1 MVAKVAPLSSDP
13 REALRQAHEA
23 RRSAEGEV
31 VRRREVLERAGQRLS
46 AMETERDAAA
56 KDVAR
61 LNSEAAK
68 AWVLAV
74 ERGHEV
80 AEPAGL
86 SDAHASRRHRDEKQ
100 GALDQVQ
107 AAMSFIEAGVQEAE
121 TALAKAQRDVLEAAE
136 AVIIGRGLEI
146 ADRLAEIDA
155 ERDALRRKLDGL
167 DRVWITIPGVPVPRL
182 VQLPQRV
189 VRAFGGVISDSAG
202 SWAACLAA
210 LQMDPEAELP

>member
-1 MVAKVAPLSSDP
+1 
-13 REALRQAHEA
+13 
-23 RRSAEGEV
+23 
-31 VRRREVLERAGQRLS
+31 
-46 AMETERDAAA
+46 METERDAAA

-86 SDAHASRRHRDEKQ
+86 SDANASRRHRDQ
-100 GALDQVQ
+100 VQAVMDQVQ
-107 AAMSFIEAGVQEAE
+107 AAMAFIEQGVQEAE
-121 TALAKAQRDVLEAAE
+121 TMLAKAQRDVLEAAE
-136 AVIIGRGLEI
+136 TVIIDRGLEI
-146 ADRLAEIDA
+146 ADRLAEIDT